1 MRARGLGGEAGGCP
15 LSPVGD
21 GRQASPRVVTPG
33 HRMRQS
39 RDTHRQRFERR
50 LRCHCSPLPGRPRL
64 LAAPPPQPSP
74 PASPLGAFPCPEAPG
89 QRPHRTPER
98 PWEAELLPAMPP
110 PQDTWRLLVACLIVR
125 LGVLLAPS
133 VWRQGGCSAPLPRSA
148 VPRTRPPHT
157 EIQFET
163 VQLCP
168 FSGNL
173 ALTTFRVFSRY
184 LHSNTGV
191 LCPDPP
197 IGPETITYS
206 FNKPLLG
213 RTLYTP
219 GQRSPPT
226 FVDPSVSWG
235 RRIC

>member
-50 LRCHCSPLPGRPRL
+50 LRCHCSLLPGRPRL

-148 VPRTRPPHT
+148 VPRTRLPT
-157 EIQFET
+157 
-163 VQLCP
+163 L
-168 FSGNL
+168 
-173 ALTTFRVFSRY
+173 RY
-184 LHSNTGV
+184 SLKQCSFAHSPAT
-191 LCPDPP
+191 
-197 IGPETITYS
+197 
-206 FNKPLLG
+206 
-213 RTLYTP
+213 
-219 GQRSPPT
+219 SP
-226 FVDPSVSWG
+226 
-235 RRIC
+235 